1 MSDPLEGL
9 TQRLRELGA
18 PDPENWASSEL
29 HEDIPQTAAFVAMR
43 NLWPDLIH
51 PWRDPEV
58 LARVPASRALLDA
71 GVAPEVVS
79 KAMCVAA
86 FQGVIGTL
94 WELAGGDE
102 TPAGAPWVRLMEVAP
117 DGQLTGRAVGG
128 LHESLL
134 SIDPTGEEGADFL

>member
-1 MSDPLEGL
+1 MSDALEAL

-18 PDPENWASSEL
+18 PDPEGWALSEF
-29 HEDIPQTAAFVAMR
+29 HEDIPQTAAFVALR

-71 GVAPEVVS
+71 GVAPESVS
-79 KAMCVAA
+79 RAMCVAA
-86 FQGVIGTL
+86 FEGVIGVL
-94 WELAGGDE
+94 WELTGGVE
-102 TPAGAPWVRLMEVAP
+102 TPVGAPWVRLMEVAP
-117 DGQLTGRAVGG
+117 DGKATGREVGA

-134 SIDPTGEEGADFL
+134 ALDPTGREGSDFL